1 MANGPSKTTGLA
13 KFWSDFTCLAV
24 SFFFFMKPVES
35 LVFCKGKEV
44 SVDVPIS
51 LFVSINFESRKSVD
65 SSI

>member
-1 MANGPSKTTGLA
+1 MVLQKLR
-13 KFWSDFTCLAV
+13 V
-24 SFFFFMKPVES
+24 SLNFGRISHVSPFRFFFFFMKPVGS
-35 LVFCKGKEV
+35 VVFCKGKEV